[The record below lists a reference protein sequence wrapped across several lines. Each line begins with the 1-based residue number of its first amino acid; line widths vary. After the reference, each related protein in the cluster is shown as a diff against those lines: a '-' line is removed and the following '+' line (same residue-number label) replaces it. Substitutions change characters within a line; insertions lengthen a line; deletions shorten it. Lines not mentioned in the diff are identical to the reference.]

1 METDQKKCDR
11 RIVTLKRS
19 IREKMLGQPEFS
31 VLDMLRS
38 EHDLT
43 EALKSYRFVLA
54 PIVSELAAGYANY
67 HIDHERI
74 VTNRNCGVYVH

>member
-1 METDQKKCDR
+1 MYSANMTRKCQR

-31 VLDMLRS
+31 VIDMLRS

-43 EALKSYRFVLA
+43 EALKSYRFLLA
-54 PIVSELAAGYANY
+54 PIVINSF
-67 HIDHERI
+67 I
-74 VTNRNCGVYVH
+74 VSYVVCIMCDR